1 MKRFNFIIVS
11 CLPCS
16 ALILHNFSILYFL
29 QTKKGAFG
37 GYLKQMFW
45 LYILHVLWTSHTHI
59 KPEICLQNAVPSRR
73 SRMLLNIR
81 SECLYST
88 FQSHVNDKTGFWSS
102 TSVPFLIS
110 LSSCNLSTVGCWDC
124 KSISGFSRQ
133 LNVILER
140 GVTPTLSYLP
150 AFKSWKEMPTNLGSF
165 MQPSPLIYS
174 SLNHIFE
181 HKKKKKLARV
191 EKQRTEKQWCQCC
204 SERFQSQDITCG
216 LKGKIQRKTTFT
228 SIILNTW
235 TFLLT
240 CGATVIQLYTHENT
254 TSTQHKSKTYEITR
268 LAQHKCPHQ
277 PLVWG

>member
-1 MKRFNFIIVS
+1 
-11 CLPCS
+11 
-16 ALILHNFSILYFL
+16 
-29 QTKKGAFG
+29 
-37 GYLKQMFW
+37 MFW

-181 HKKKKKLARV
+181 HKKKKKKTCQSWKAKNREAVMSTL
-191 EKQRTEKQWCQCC
+191 QREISK
-204 SERFQSQDITCG
+204 SRY
-216 LKGKIQRKTTFT
+216 
-228 SIILNTW
+228 NMW
-235 TFLLT
+235 T
-240 CGATVIQLYTHENT
+240 
-254 TSTQHKSKTYEITR
+254 
-268 LAQHKCPHQ
+268 
-277 PLVWG
+277 

>member
-191 EKQRTEKQWCQCC
+191 EKQRTEKQWCQRC

-216 LKGKIQRKTTFT
+216 LKKAKYKEKQR
-228 SIILNTW
+228 
-235 TFLLT
+235 LLLSFWI
-240 CGATVIQLYTHENT
+240 CEHF
-254 TSTQHKSKTYEITR
+254 
-268 LAQHKCPHQ
+268 C
-277 PLVWG
+277 

>member
-1 MKRFNFIIVS
+1 MQCLDPPQLFDFI
-11 CLPCS
+11 
-16 ALILHNFSILYFL
+16 FSPN
-29 QTKKGAFG
+29 KKGAFG

-59 KPEICLQNAVPSRR
+59 KPEICLQNVVPSRR

-181 HKKKKKLARV
+181 HKKKKTCQSWKAKNREAVMSML
-191 EKQRTEKQWCQCC
+191 QREISK
-204 SERFQSQDITCG
+204 SRY
-216 LKGKIQRKTTFT
+216 
-228 SIILNTW
+228 NMW
-235 TFLLT
+235 T
-240 CGATVIQLYTHENT
+240 
-254 TSTQHKSKTYEITR
+254 
-268 LAQHKCPHQ
+268 
-277 PLVWG
+277 